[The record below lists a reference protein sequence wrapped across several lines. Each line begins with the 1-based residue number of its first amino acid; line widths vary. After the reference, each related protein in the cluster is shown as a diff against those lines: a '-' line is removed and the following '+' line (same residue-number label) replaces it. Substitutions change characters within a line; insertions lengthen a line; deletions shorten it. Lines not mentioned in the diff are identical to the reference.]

1 MSATPRPLPR
11 IVLHPG
17 DCQFTNQAVTYSTLL
32 GSCVAVCLYDPV
44 KRVMGMNHFLL
55 ATRNPSQKSSLLE
68 SEAGRYGMHAMEL
81 LINGVLKLGG
91 KRANLRAKAFGG
103 GNVLG
108 RACSDKSDF
117 MCVGSMNVRFVR
129 EFLDNDGIPL
139 VAADLGGVIGRQVHF
154 TGSDFSVYVR
164 AIESDK
170 SRSLVEEER
179 VYWRQNIKAHEH
191 DKQQADFW

>member
-1 MSATPRPLPR
+1 
-11 IVLHPG
+11 
-17 DCQFTNQAVTYSTLL
+17 
-32 GSCVAVCLYDPV
+32 
-44 KRVMGMNHFLL
+44 
-55 ATRNPSQKSSLLE
+55 
-68 SEAGRYGMHAMEL
+68 
-81 LINGVLKLGG
+81 
-91 KRANLRAKAFGG
+91 
-103 GNVLG
+103 
-108 RACSDKSDF
+108 
-117 MCVGSMNVRFVR
+117 MNVRFVR

-179 VYWRQNIKAHEH
+179 VYWRQNIKAHEQ